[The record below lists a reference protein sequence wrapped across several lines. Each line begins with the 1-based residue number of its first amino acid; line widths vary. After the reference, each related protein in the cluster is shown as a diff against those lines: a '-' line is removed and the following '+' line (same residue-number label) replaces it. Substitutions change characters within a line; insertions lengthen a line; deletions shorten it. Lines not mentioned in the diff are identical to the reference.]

1 MTVLLIFLNFSAYGI
16 MSLKMAARIE
26 YNEAIFGQ
34 IIYYGLEFEI
44 ILGSLNRLR
53 KSLLPINTKKI
64 YQARCISKEEEPL
77 LPQFTKH
84 FEQ

>member
-1 MTVLLIFLNFSAYGI
+1 

-44 ILGSLNRLR
+44 ILGSLNRPR
-53 KSLLPINTKKI
+53 KSLLPNNTKKM
-64 YQARCISKEEEPL
+64 YQAAAIRSGKSPFYPSLRNISNNK
-77 LPQFTKH
+77 
-84 FEQ
+84 